1 MSSSGT
7 AAMRAR
13 LAQGRV
19 PDFFIVGHAKSG
31 TSALH
36 AMLSAH
42 QQIHM
47 PRKEPSFFV
56 PELLAH
62 AAERY
67 PNGISDYMA
76 LFADAAPGQL
86 VGESTT
92 WYLWS
97 KTAAERIA
105 AARPDARIVAILRE
119 PASYLRSL
127 HLQFLR
133 SDIENEADFRSALE
147 LEAER
152 ADGRRIPRRSTRP
165 QLLLY
170 SEHVRYVE
178 QLRRYHDAFGPEQV
192 LILIYEDFLADNEGT
207 VHRIERFLGVDDT
220 AAVEPVT
227 ANPAVGVRSA
237 RLNWL
242 LRSVYLGDGPAG
254 GAVKSAVKAVTSRRV
269 RHGALATLRR
279 AQVSGAPPPDARFME
294 ELRSRFHGEVESL
307 SDYLD
312 RDLVALWK
320 YSSSP

>member
-1 MSSSGT
+1 M
-7 AAMRAR
+7 
-13 LAQGRV
+13 

-36 AMLSAH
+36 RMLSAH
-42 QQIHM
+42 PQIHM

-56 PELLAH
+56 PELLA
-62 AAERY
+62 AADKRY

-76 LFADAAPGQL
+76 LFAGATPDQL

-97 KTAAERIA
+97 KSAAARIA
-105 AARPDARIVAILRE
+105 AARPDARIIAILRE

-133 SDIENEADFRSALE
+133 TDIENERDFRAALE
-147 LEAER
+147 LEGER
-152 ADGRRIPRRSTRP
+152 AQGRRMPRSSTRP

-178 QLRRYHDAFGPEQV
+178 QLRRYHDVFDPAQV
-192 LILIYEDFLADNEGT
+192 LILIYDDFRADNEGT
-207 VHRIERFLGVDDT
+207 IRRIERFLGVDDT
-220 AAVEPVT
+220 VPVDPVT
-227 ANPAVGVRSA
+227 VNPAAGVRSV
-237 RLNWL
+237 RLNWMV
-242 LRSVYLGDGPAG
+242 RSVYIGDT
-254 GAVKSAVKAVTSRRV
+254 AVGRIARSAIKSVTSQRM
-269 RHGALATLRR
+269 RHGALGAVRR
-279 AQVSGAPPPDARFME
+279 AQVASPPPADSRFDE
-294 ELRSRFHGEVESL
+294 ELRRRFRGEVESL

-320 YSSSP
+320 Y